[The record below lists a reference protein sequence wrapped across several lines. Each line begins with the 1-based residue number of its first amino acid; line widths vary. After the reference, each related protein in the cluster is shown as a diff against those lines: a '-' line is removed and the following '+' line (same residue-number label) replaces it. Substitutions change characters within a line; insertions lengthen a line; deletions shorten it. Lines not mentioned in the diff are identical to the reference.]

1 VKRRPKIASK
11 FDICEIPC
19 VPKEF
24 ALAILYLQ
32 DLKNRNLD
40 IEQGLSA

>member
-1 VKRRPKIASK
+1 MKRRPKIASK
-11 FDICEIPC
+11 FDFCEISC
-19 VPKEF
+19 NPKEF
-24 ALAILYLQ
+24 AYAILYLQ